1 MWDQTKFIASPKGAF
16 LLQLFAD
23 LHPVFSKRFLHKVDG
38 EEVVIWEVHPV
49 THENANVL
57 LDENLYTPFT
67 DAIHERLKEDQHCN
81 IITDFDI
88 KDTVT
93 LNTKLKGSH
102 NLACVKDKLT
112 ECKKK
117 SCSAW
122 QTTS

>member
-38 EEVVIWEVHPV
+38 EEVLIWEVHPV

-67 DAIHERLKEDQHCN
+67 DAIHERLK
-81 IITDFDI
+81 TS
-88 KDTVT
+88 TVT
-93 LNTKLKGSH
+93 SLLI
-102 NLACVKDKLT
+102 LT
-112 ECKKK
+112 
-117 SCSAW
+117 
-122 QTTS
+122 